1 MSTKNDITGDSI
13 QSKGLSKEGREN
25 WKRIFGR
32 VEDKVEEEVEPFF
45 FVNRL
50 EVIKEGRL
58 LTQYLE
64 LDERLEFSYQD
75 GGRTLKIFINKQ

>member
-13 QSKGLSKEGREN
+13 QSKGLSEEGREN

-64 LDERLEFSYQD
+64 LDEKLEFSYQD
-75 GGRTLKIFINKQ
+75 GGRTLKIFINKR